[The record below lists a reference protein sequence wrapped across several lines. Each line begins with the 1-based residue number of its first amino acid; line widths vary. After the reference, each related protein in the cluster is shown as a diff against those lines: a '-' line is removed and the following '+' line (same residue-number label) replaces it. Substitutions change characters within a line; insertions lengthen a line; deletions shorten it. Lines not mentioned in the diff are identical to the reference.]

1 MAPEGTVPASLRV
14 TDWPAAREAR
24 VQVSVAEVKVTPDGR
39 FGLVM
44 LVKPWVGQGVDHA
57 QVGGVG
63 RAPSWRPRRCRCRWC
78 RPRPRTRR
86 RSW

>member
-14 TDWPAAREAR
+14 TDWPGAREAR

-44 LVKPWVGQGVDHA
+44 LVRPWVGRVSTTLRLVASTGPELETTMV
-57 QVGGVG
+57 
-63 RAPSWRPRRCRCRWC
+63 
-78 RPRPRTRR
+78 
-86 RSW
+86 